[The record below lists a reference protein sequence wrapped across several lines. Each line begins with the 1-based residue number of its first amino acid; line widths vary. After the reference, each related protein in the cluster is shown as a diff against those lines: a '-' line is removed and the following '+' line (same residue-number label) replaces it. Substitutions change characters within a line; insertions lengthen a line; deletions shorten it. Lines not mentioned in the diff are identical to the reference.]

1 MNNFTITFKYDGKLF
16 SSVVKKKVHE
26 STVLFA
32 VELNHEYLQ
41 KKLKSNTIVFIE
53 HVVNTIGGTSATNTF
68 EEVLYFARNV
78 KDVAFEKAVWSALHE
93 IFDTCAIFN
102 QEQKRVSRYAMI

>member
-32 VELNHEYLQ
+32 VDLNHEHLQ

-53 HVVNTIGGTSATNTF
+53 HVVNTIRGTSVTNTF
-68 EEVLYFARNV
+68 QEVLYFAKDV
-78 KDVAFEKAVWSALHE
+78 KDAAFERAVWSALHE
-93 IFDTCAIFN
+93 VFDTCAIYN
-102 QEQKRVSRYAMI
+102 KQQSKVSRYTMI